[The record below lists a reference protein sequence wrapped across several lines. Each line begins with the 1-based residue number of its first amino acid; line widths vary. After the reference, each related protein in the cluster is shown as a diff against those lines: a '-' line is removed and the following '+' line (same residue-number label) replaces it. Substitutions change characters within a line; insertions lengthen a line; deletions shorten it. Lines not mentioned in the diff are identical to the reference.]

1 MVKGDKPP
9 ISVESNVDR
18 NILIDFFAESFDFY
32 NYLSKFMIVESKESY
47 YLFYMV
53 HHIIFDA
60 VSAGVFK
67 SDLMTLLDGG
77 NVDFDDGFLKVS
89 FNTSNKKHR

>member
-1 MVKGDKPP
+1 
-9 ISVESNVDR
+9 
-18 NILIDFFAESFDFY
+18 
-32 NYLSKFMIVESKESY
+32 MIVESKESY